1 MVAENPGTSGDPG
14 PSADPASPAS
24 PRTAAQQG
32 ASVFRPRRGQAVP
45 RLPAEPRLP
54 LGASPARNAVM
65 GAAMVGYAWLLAA
78 TAPFSTR
85 ALLGVLLPGAVL
97 GVIAYGRPPERIP
110 PPDSVDVTGF
120 SYWVICIALLFEWE
134 ASAVRDNKSPAVH
147 PSLTDLINPLI
158 EPHPVKTVAIVI
170 WLLSGWALVRR

>member
-14 PSADPASPAS
+14 PSAGAADPRP
-24 PRTAAQQG
+24 AAQPG
-32 ASVFRPRRGQAVP
+32 TATFRPGRGLAVP
-45 RLPAEPRLP
+45 KPPAESRLP
-54 LGASPARNAVM
+54 LGASPARNAMM
-65 GAAMVGYAWLLAA
+65 GAAMVGYAWLLAG

-110 PPDSVDVTGF
+110 PPESVDVTGF
-120 SYWVICIALLFEWE
+120 SYWVVCIALLFEWE
-134 ASAVRDNKSPAVH
+134 ASAVRDGKSPAIH

-158 EPHPVKTVAIVI
+158 EPHPVKTAAIVI

>member
-1 MVAENPGTSGDPG
+1 MEAEKAS
-14 PSADPASPAS
+14 SASPAD
-24 PRTAAQQG
+24 PRTAARPE
-32 ASVFRPRRGQAVP
+32 ATTFRPRRGPAVP
-45 RLPAEPRLP
+45 RLPAVPRFPADPRLP

-65 GAAMVGYAWLLAA
+65 GAAMVGYAWLLAG

-110 PPDSVDVTGF
+110 PPESVDVTGF
-120 SYWVICIALLFEWE
+120 SYWVVCIALLFEWE
-134 ASAVRDNKSPAVH
+134 ASAVRDGKSPAIH

-158 EPHPVKTVAIVI
+158 APHPVKAAAIVL